1 MSLKGRGGR
10 EVILLKYCS
19 EDILLSSVK
28 KIHFFIIIAKNI
40 FPVYQPTL
48 QTIVFQKQVFLSLK
62 GCHSGASIPS
72 NLLWIFTPL
81 SGSFPPV
88 TDGADICGT

>member
-28 KIHFFIIIAKNI
+28 KIHF
-40 FPVYQPTL
+40 L
-48 QTIVFQKQVFLSLK
+48 LLLLK
-62 GCHSGASIPS
+62 TFSQFT
-72 NLLWIFTPL
+72 NLLYKL
-81 SGSFPPV
+81 
-88 TDGADICGT
+88 